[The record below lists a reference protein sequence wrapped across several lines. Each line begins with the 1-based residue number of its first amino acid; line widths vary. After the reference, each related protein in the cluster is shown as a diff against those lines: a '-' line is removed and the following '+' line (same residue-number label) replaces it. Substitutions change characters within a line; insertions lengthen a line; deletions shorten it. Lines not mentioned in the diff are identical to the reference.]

1 MYGERGETLLELL
14 IAVVIMG
21 VAVVAVV
28 GALVSSVQL
37 SDVHRKQATA
47 SAAVRDY
54 GEAITNAVAGGG
66 YVACAGAAS
75 YGSGYTAPSGYAKS
89 VTSVRYWNGSGW
101 QPSCSTDT
109 GLQQLTLQ
117 VASADGRASEQLVVV
132 VRKPCGLSDSPC
144 A

>member
-1 MYGERGETLLELL
+1 MADDRGETLLELL
-14 IAVVIMG
+14 IAVMIMG

-28 GALVSSVQL
+28 GALVNSVQL

-47 SAAVRDY
+47 AAAVRDY

-66 YVACAGAAS
+66 YVACAGPGNYAT
-75 YGSGYTAPSGYAKS
+75 GYAVPSGYAKS
-89 VTSVRYWNGSGW
+89 VVSVRYWNGSAW
-101 QPSCSTDT
+101 QAGCAGDT
-109 GLQQLTLQ
+109 GLQQLTIK
-117 VASADGRASEQLVVV
+117 VSSADDRAAEQLVVV